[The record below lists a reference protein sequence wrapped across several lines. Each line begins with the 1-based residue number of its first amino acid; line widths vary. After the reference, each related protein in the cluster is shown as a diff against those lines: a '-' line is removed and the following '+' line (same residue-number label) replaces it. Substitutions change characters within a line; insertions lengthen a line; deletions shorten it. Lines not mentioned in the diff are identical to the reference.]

1 MAFHGLTAFFDR
13 FGHRRYRALLSPY
26 IDGELSA
33 EMKRQVEAHLE
44 RCAGCRAE
52 LDELLFAS
60 RLASRLSILNENPS
74 SFPRWQQ
81 VEEAGRFAP
90 QSANGRRRLA
100 VITAT
105 AAVVMLAVAAGWFFT
120 RETGDTWQV
129 MRTAGA
135 PAIGKTQVKEIAQFK
150 AGQWLETDPESRALI
165 KVGTIGV
172 VEVSPNTRI
181 GLVTARPDN
190 HRLSLTKGRIEAAI
204 AAPPRLFFIET
215 LAATAIDYGCA
226 YSLEVNE
233 DSECV
238 LRVTAGWVALNLGE
252 RESLVPAG
260 ALCHAIPGKGPGTPY
275 LEDSSAAFRSAL
287 RLIDFG
293 ESGGR
298 QVSGRQVNGIQV
310 NILLAEA
317 RAKDALSL
325 WHLLARLNGEARG
338 RVYDRLAALVPPP
351 HTVTREAVL
360 RLDRQALDAWKESVE
375 LASVGVTLP
384 AIPMTTGALQPVA
397 GLNQARY
404 AHAAALLA
412 DGRVLVMGG
421 VGPEFVSLASTEVF
435 DPATNRFTASA
446 PMLAQRASHAATRLN
461 NGQVLITGGFQDV
474 RPRVTLSTAELFDP
488 ATGSFRQTGRM
499 TAPRESH
506 KATLLPDG
514 KVLITGG
521 HDRTGRH
528 LASAEIYDPA
538 TRQFT
543 SAGSMLTPRSD
554 HVATLLSNGMV
565 LVTGGM
571 TNAPA
576 ETLTLSSAELF
587 DPLKRVFSAVGSM
600 HTVRAKHSA
609 ALLPDGKVIVMGG
622 TDVRLG
628 RGKKASAELY
638 DPAKRQFA
646 QTGNM
651 NTARYKIRDAV
662 VVLRDGRVLVAG
674 GGTQVE
680 VYDPASGVFRL
691 VKGDL
696 GAARHYATATL
707 LADGRVLFAGGY
719 ATGSNAGLIA
729 EAGAWI
735 YQP

>member
-1 MAFHGLTAFFDR
+1 MTFHGLTSFFDR

-26 IDGELSA
+26 IDGELTA
-33 EMKRQVEAHLE
+33 DLKGQVEAHLE

-52 LDELLFAS
+52 LEELVFAC
-60 RLASRLSILNENPS
+60 RLASRLSILNQAPAP
-74 SFPRWQQ
+74 FPRWQHAQ
-81 VEEAGRFAP
+81 AAEGFALEAP
-90 QSANGRRRLA
+90 IGRRRLGLIA
-100 VITAT
+100 AT
-105 AAVVMLAVAAGWFFT
+105 VAVALLALTAGWFFT
-120 RETGDTWQV
+120 RENGDTWEV
-129 MRTAGA
+129 MRMAGA
-135 PAIGKTQVKEIAQFK
+135 PAIGKTQVKQISQFK
-150 AGQWLETDPESRALI
+150 AGQWLETDEKSRAMI
-165 KVGTIGV
+165 RVGLIGV

-215 LAATAIDYGCA
+215 PAATAIDYGCA

-238 LRVTAGWVALNLGE
+238 LRVTAGWVALNLGA

-293 ESGGR
+293 ESG
-298 QVSGRQVNGIQV
+298 GRQVNGIQV

-412 DGRVLVMGG
+412 DGRVLVTGG

-435 DPATNRFTASA
+435 DPATNRFTAFA

-506 KATLLPDG
+506 KATLLRDG

-538 TRQFT
+538 TRRFT
-543 SAGSMLTPRSD
+543 PAGSMLTPRSD
-554 HVATLLSNGMV
+554 HVATLLGNGMV

-587 DPLKRVFSAVGSM
+587 DPVKRVFSAVGSM

-662 VVLRDGRVLVAG
+662 VVLRDGRVLVVG

-707 LADGRVLFAGGY
+707 LNDGRVLFAGGY